1 LDKNKKIILSVV
13 AIAVIVIAVASTYF
27 LIGLPA
33 AKKSLLPSGQVP
45 QGQVTV
51 TGDISTPTTL
61 TVQDLSALPLT
72 NVTVTIKG
80 ATGTYVGVTLLEF
93 LNKAGAS
100 WDTGFITLIG
110 SDGYRK
116 TINFYQAYNSTL
128 YSGKDI
134 ILAFVDNGKWLPGTS
149 YGPFELI
156 APGFAPAYDV
166 YSVTQINLQ
175 PWTISVTGTTS
186 PMTLISSNMTKYGVQ
201 TVQAVFAPGG
211 QPQITANWTGVS
223 LWSILQAGGVPA
235 SASSVTVTGIDGYL
249 QQFNISQVQSIGILI
264 GYQENGQ
271 YLTPSMGQPYRL
283 VLTSADYKWGRYW
296 VGWITQVTVS

>member
-1 LDKNKKIILSVV
+1 LDKNRKIILSFVV
-13 AIAVIVIAVASTYF
+13 IAVIVVAVVSAYYIMGVPTAQKY
-27 LIGLPA
+27 
-33 AKKSLLPSGQVP
+33 LLPSGQVP

-51 TGDISTPTTL
+51 TGDISTPATL
-61 TVQDLSALPLT
+61 TVQDLSAMPLT
-72 NVTVTIKG
+72 NVTVAIKG
-80 ATGTYVGVTLLEF
+80 ETATYVGVTLLEL

-110 SDGYRK
+110 SDGYSK

-149 YGPFELI
+149 YGPFWLI
-156 APGFAPAYDV
+156 APGFMPAYDV
-166 YSVTQINLQ
+166 YGVTQINLQ

-186 PMTLISSNMTKYGVQ
+186 PMTLISSNLTKYGTQ

-211 QPQITANWTGVS
+211 QPQITASWTGVP
-223 LWSILQAGGVPA
+223 LWSILQAGGIPSGA
-235 SASSVTVTGIDGYL
+235 TTVTVTGIDGYS
-249 QQFNISQVQSIGILI
+249 QQFNISQVQSIGMLI

-271 YLTPSMGQPYRL
+271 YLTPNMGQPYRL
-283 VLTSADYKWGRYW
+283 VLSSTDYKWGRYW
-296 VGWITQVTVS
+296 VSWVAQITVS

>member
-13 AIAVIVIAVASTYF
+13 AIAIVVIAGASTY
-27 LIGLPA
+27 LLVALPA
-33 AKKSLLPSGQVP
+33 AKTSLLPSGQVP

-51 TGDISTPTTL
+51 TGDIPTPATL
-61 TVQDLSALPLT
+61 TVKDLSVLPLT

-80 ATGTYVGVTLLEF
+80 ETGTYVGVTLLDV

-110 SDGYRK
+110 SDGYSK

-128 YSGKDI
+128 YPGMQI
-134 ILAFVDNGKWLPGTS
+134 ILAFAENGKWLPGTS
-149 YGPFELI
+149 NGPFWLI
-156 APGFAPAYDV
+156 APGFAPSYDV

-175 PWTISVTGTTS
+175 PWTISVTGTTT
-186 PMTLISSNMTKYGVQ
+186 PMTLISSNITKYGTQ
-201 TVQAVFAPGG
+201 TVQATFAPGG

-223 LWSILQAGGVPA
+223 LWNILQAGGIPA
-235 SASSVTVTGIDGYL
+235 GASSVTVTGIDGYS
-249 QQFNISQVQSIGILI
+249 QQFTPSQAQSIGMLI

-283 VLTSADYKWGRYW
+283 VLPSADYKWGRYW
-296 VGWITQVTVS
+296 VSWIAQITVT

>member
-1 LDKNKKIILSVV
+1 MNASKKIILSAVV
-13 AIAVIVIAVASTYF
+13 IAVIVIAGVSTYF

-33 AKKSLLPSGQVP
+33 HSSLLPSGTVP

-61 TVQDLSALPLT
+61 TVKYLSTMPLS

-80 ATGTYVGVTLLEF
+80 TTATYVGVTLLEL

-100 WDTGFITLIG
+100 WDTGFITLVG
-110 SDGYRK
+110 SDGYSK

-128 YSGKDI
+128 YAGKEI
-134 ILAFVDNGKWLPGTS
+134 ILAFAENGKWIPGTS
-149 YGPFELI
+149 NGPFWLI
-156 APGFAPAYDV
+156 APGFTPAYDV

-186 PMTLISSNMTKYGVQ
+186 PMTLISSNLTKYGTQ

-211 QPQITANWTGVS
+211 QPQVTANWTGVP
-223 LWSILQAGGVPA
+223 LWNILQAGGIPSGA
-235 SASSVTVTGIDGYL
+235 TTVTLTGIDGYS
-249 QQFNISQVQSIGILI
+249 QQFNISQVQSIAMLI

-271 YLTPSMGQPYRL
+271 YLTPNMGQPYRL
-283 VLTSADYKWGRYW
+283 VLPSADYKWGRYW
-296 VGWITQVTVS
+296 VSWVAQITVS

>member
-1 LDKNKKIILSVV
+1 LDKNRKIILSAVV
-13 AIAVIVIAVASTYF
+13 IAVIVIAGVSAYF
-27 LIGLPA
+27 LIGSPA
-33 AKKSLLPSGQVP
+33 HSSLLPSGQVP
-45 QGQVTV
+45 QGEVTV
-51 TGDISTPTTL
+51 TGDISTPATL

-80 ATGTYVGVTLLEF
+80 VTGTYVGVTLLE
-93 LNKAGAS
+93 LLTKAGAS
-100 WDTGFITLIG
+100 WDAGFITLVG
-110 SDGYRK
+110 SDGYKK

-149 YGPFELI
+149 DGPFELI

-175 PWTISVTGTTS
+175 PWTISVTGTTN
-186 PMTLISSNMTKYGVQ
+186 PMTLISSNITKYSVQ

-211 QPQITANWTGVS
+211 KPQITATWTGVS
-223 LWSILQAGGVPA
+223 LWSILQGSGVPA
-235 SASSVTVTGIDGYL
+235 SASSVTVTGIDGYS

-271 YLTPSMGQPYRL
+271 YLTPNMGQPYRL

-296 VGWITQVTVS
+296 VGWVAEVTVS

>member
-1 LDKNKKIILSVV
+1 MDKNKKIILSIVAV
-13 AIAVIVIAVASTYF
+13 AIIVIAGVSTYI
-27 LIGLPA
+27 LVGLPS
-33 AKKSLLPSGQVP
+33 AKTSLLPSGQVP

-61 TVQDLSALPLT
+61 TVKDLSTLPLT

-80 ATGTYVGVTLLEF
+80 VTGAYVGVTMLELLS
-93 LNKAGAS
+93 KAGAS
-100 WDTGFITLIG
+100 WDTGFITLVG
-110 SDGYRK
+110 SDGYSK

-134 ILAFVDNGKWLPGTS
+134 ILALAENGKWLPGTS
-149 YGPFELI
+149 YGPFWLI
-156 APGFAPAYDV
+156 APGFSPAYDV

-175 PWTISVTGTTS
+175 PWTISVTGTTN
-186 PMTLISSNMTKYGVQ
+186 PMTLISSNITKYGVQ

-223 LWSILQAGGVPA
+223 LWNILQAGGVPA
-235 SASSVTVTGIDGYL
+235 SASTVTVIGIDGYS
-249 QQFNISQVQSIGILI
+249 QQFNISQVQSIGILV

-271 YLTPSMGQPYRL
+271 YLTPSLGQPYRL

-296 VGWITQVTVS
+296 VGWIAQVTVS